1 MGNVATKLRGCFGEK
16 TFTEKEHT
24 DNYTKHVE
32 YCKEKHSFSG
42 KLVVED
48 FEKLCEDINRVEV
61 RELLN
66 RNFVDLPTSA
76 LPAFKTQARHV
87 EKVTQAKTKI
97 CEEQRTAEV
106 FVQVVQTVM
115 GDGQRGRGRRGKN
128 RGQGNGRRQ
137 NRGKSQ
143 SRERGDYAPR
153 QRGNKEGNK
162 EGKSKD
168 KCYSCG
174 ERGHWARECPNSENS
189 RLARIQQ

>member
-16 TFTEKEHT
+16 KFIEKKHT
-24 DNYTKHVE
+24 DSHTKHVDHWI
-32 YCKEKHSFSG
+32 EKHSFSG

-76 LPAFKTQARHV
+76 LPAFMTQARHA
-87 EKVTQAKTKI
+87 EK
-97 CEEQRTAEV
+97 V

-115 GDGQRGRGRRGKN
+115 GSGQRGRGRRGKN
-128 RGQGNGRRQ
+128 RGQGRGRGQ
-137 NRGKSQ
+137 NRGGGQVPGGRGKSQ
-143 SRERGDYAPR
+143 SRGRGEYAPR

-174 ERGHWARECPNSENS
+174 ERGHWSRDCPNRENS
-189 RLARIQQ
+189 

>member
-1 MGNVATKLRGCFGEK
+1 M
-16 TFTEKEHT
+16 
-24 DNYTKHVE
+24 
-32 YCKEKHSFSG
+32 
-42 KLVVED
+42 
-48 FEKLCEDINRVEV
+48 NRMEV

-87 EKVTQAKTKI
+87 EKVTQAKTEI
-97 CEEQRTAEV
+97 REEQRTAEV

-137 NRGKSQ
+137 NRGQSQ
-143 SRERGDYAPR
+143 S
-153 QRGNKEGNK
+153 RGNKEGNK